1 MELFLQF
8 GYGMKALAVDLSRRW
23 NGATVI
29 LSPRDMTPSQLSS
42 WNNEFSR
49 AGLKC
54 LFDPQCYSP
63 KGDPKKLVQYDY
75 WETNLNTNLQSGDSR
90 IDKQIKSIK
99 QYNEIVNT
107 TAYILPSILNP
118 YDVDWA
124 DRFILQSKRFITSA
138 KSIMDNRP
146 LMATL
151 AFPKDFLIQS
161 EVTIEPV
168 LQAILDLDVE
178 GYYVIAE
185 ALDRKYLI
193 DNPMWLSNVLHI
205 CATLKIAGKKVIYG
219 YGNHQLLPL
228 SLVRA
233 DAMASGTWLNVRS
246 FTNRFID
253 IDEQKRKKTW
263 VYYPE
268 SLSEF
273 KLDFLDFAFNNGYLS
288 SMRSSDRHF
297 LDPSIDKIFQATIPP
312 SQTSFNETD
321 AFKHYLCCLRHQVE
335 LLEKPSYREAYESYQ
350 MILTTAEREI
360 ERLEKAGVYAQA
372 RSFRN
377 FIDIN
382 RAAITRLDANH
393 GFALQMSWG
402 KM

>member
-8 GYGMKALAVDLSRRW
+8 GHGMKALAVDLSRRW

-42 WNNEFSR
+42 WHNEFSR

-75 WETNLNTNLQSGDSR
+75 WETNLNTNLQSGNSK

-99 QYNEIVNT
+99 QYNDIAKT
-107 TAYILPSILNP
+107 IAYILPSILNP
-118 YDVDWA
+118 YDDDWA
-124 DRFILQSKRFITSA
+124 DRFILQSKRFIASA
-138 KSIMDNRP
+138 KSIMNDKP
-146 LMATL
+146 LIATL

-161 EVTIEPV
+161 EATIEPV
-168 LQAILDLDVE
+168 LQAILDMDVD

-185 ALDRKYLI
+185 ALERKYLI
-193 DNPMWLSNVLHI
+193 ENPMWLSNVLHI
-205 CATLKIAGKKVIYG
+205 CATLKIAGRKVVYG

-233 DAMASGTWLNVRS
+233 DAMASGTWINVRS

-253 IDEQKRKKTW
+253 FDEQKRKKTW

-268 SLSEF
+268 ALSEY
-273 KLDFLDFAFNNGYLS
+273 KLDFLDFAFNNGYLA
-288 SMRSSDRHF
+288 SMRSPDKDF
-297 LDPSIDKIFQATIPP
+297 LDPSINKIFQATVPP

-321 AFKHYLCCLRHQVE
+321 AFKHYLCCLRHQVQ
-335 LLEKPSYREAYESYQ
+335 LLEKPNFKEAYESYQ
-350 MILTTAEREI
+350 MILNTAEREI

-372 RSFRN
+372 RSFRD

-382 RAAITRLDANH
+382 RAAITRLDTNH
-393 GFALQMSWG
+393 GFALQMSWNSL
-402 KM
+402 